1 MQGATSPT
9 GLSSHVLI
17 QTHKLDR
24 LFDRVNPC
32 VSQVP
37 CSRADVFA
45 SRQLSVVEKRKL
57 MRFLTT
63 VMEETEEQEG
73 EEHHLTC

>member
-1 MQGATSPT
+1 MSVFDLSLC
-9 GLSSHVLI
+9 GLY
-17 QTHKLDR
+17 
-24 LFDRVNPC
+24 

-57 MRFLTT
+57 MRFLTSC
-63 VMEETEEQEG
+63 MEETEEQCG
-73 EEHHLTC
+73 EILNSHF